1 MSENTFEN
9 IIVSILTGLTLACAV
24 GLAHLWIY

>member
-1 MSENTFEN
+1 MSENTIET
-9 IIVSILTGLTLACAV
+9 IILSILTGLTLACAA

>member
-1 MSENTFEN
+1 MSENTIEN
-9 IIVSILTGLTLACAV
+9 IIVSILTGFTLACAA